1 MLHNVEKT
9 FLAICGQSGYNI
21 ANCVNRPEGRME
33 APMTKWIKWI
43 KWILIEVVLFALVLT
58 GVMAVATLYV
68 RPYMRANTA
77 LPKDCKKSFF
87 DIM

>member
-21 ANCVNRPEGRME
+21 ANCVNRPESRME

-43 KWILIEVVLFALVLT
+43 KSFRGTGLDDMIIAILAKVSVLRV
-58 GVMAVATLYV
+58 
-68 RPYMRANTA
+68 
-77 LPKDCKKSFF
+77 
-87 DIM
+87 